1 MIFYLHCPNDYIYF
15 KQKFADCIV
24 EEGFIYELC
33 DRPCFA
39 EITDCICNHPS
50 TEFDFQING
59 QPIHFGDT
67 FIVPASAFITRDSQ
81 AKLNADKMLLT
92 LDTNIDGKICF
103 KASFLTKEGND
114 ILKYQVYEKSEE
126 DVSWKVKPSNTTD
139 SSLKTTIQVSR
150 DNDPD
155 DIEVYTW
162 CVPITSFL
170 KEKLNKNE
178 ILMSVI
184 EEEKEI

>member
-1 MIFYLHCPNDYIYF
+1 
-15 KQKFADCIV
+15 
-24 EEGFIYELC
+24 
-33 DRPCFA
+33 
-39 EITDCICNHPS
+39 
-50 TEFDFQING
+50 
-59 QPIHFGDT
+59 
-67 FIVPASAFITRDSQ
+67 
-81 AKLNADKMLLT
+81 MLLT